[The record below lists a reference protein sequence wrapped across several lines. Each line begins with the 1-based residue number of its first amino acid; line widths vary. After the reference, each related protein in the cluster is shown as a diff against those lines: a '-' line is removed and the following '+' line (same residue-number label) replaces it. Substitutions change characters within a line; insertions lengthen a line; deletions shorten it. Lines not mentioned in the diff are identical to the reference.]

1 MCAESDVTARQ
12 ATVLRKRI
20 DAYFEKC
27 REDDEPV
34 TITGLALALNMTRES
49 LLRYDKDD
57 VCFEMIKEARLR
69 VQNAYEKRLIKR
81 GNTGDVFA
89 LKTFGWSDKPETEK
103 KVQIKTALVSF
114 GDEIDV
120 SEEKRIDGG
129 GENTGKI

>member
-1 MCAESDVTARQ
+1 MTVESVVKGQ
-12 ATVLRKRI
+12 SHMVLQEKI

-57 VCFEMIKEARLR
+57 ACFEMIKEARLR

-89 LKTFGWSDKPETEK
+89 LKTFGWSDKPEAEK

-114 GDEIDV
+114 GDEIDD
-120 SEEKRIDGG
+120 SEEKRADGG